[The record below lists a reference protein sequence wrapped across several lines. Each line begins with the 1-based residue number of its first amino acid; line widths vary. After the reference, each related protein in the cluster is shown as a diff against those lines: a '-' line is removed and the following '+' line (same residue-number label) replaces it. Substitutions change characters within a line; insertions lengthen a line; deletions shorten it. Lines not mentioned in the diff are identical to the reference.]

1 MKARTSPPKSVRIL
15 IQWVDQYA
23 RSVNQP
29 PGRVHGWVSF
39 MVLAGALERAG
50 FSQQGSPK
58 FAIKGGVALELRLRH
73 LARTTKDLDLIL
85 NEERGSLAEEL
96 SAALSQPYEGFTF
109 LVKGEPHTMPNG
121 AIRLEVA
128 LRYLG
133 KSWDTVP
140 VDISRLEGKA
150 TDVELVPA
158 PLLEIF
164 GIRAPESI
172 PCLSLP
178 FHVAQ
183 KIHALTE
190 PHTEERP
197 NHRFRDLVDLLLLRE
212 WITDFSAVKAA
223 CQAVFSQRDAHPWP
237 PFIEVHDH
245 WVVPFGRMAEEVGL
259 YTKDI
264 FQAVLQVR
272 CFLDQIDS
280 AAPLVRHRP

>member
-1 MKARTSPPKSVRIL
+1 MKVRTNPPKSARIL

-29 PGRVHGWVSF
+29 PGRVHCWVSF

-50 FSQQGSPK
+50 FSQKGGPK
-58 FAIKGGVALELRLRH
+58 FTIKGGAALELRLRH

-85 NEERGSLAEEL
+85 NEESGSLFEEL
-96 SAALSQPYEGFTF
+96 SGALSQPYEGFTF
-109 LVKGEPHTMPNG
+109 LVKGEPHAMPNG

-133 KSWDTVP
+133 RSWDTIP
-140 VDISRLEGKA
+140 VDISRLEGKG

-158 PLLEIF
+158 PLLKIF
-164 GIRAPESI
+164 GIRSPESI

-190 PHTEERP
+190 PHTADRP
-197 NHRFRDLVDLLLLRE
+197 NTAFVILS
-212 WITDFSAVKAA
+212 ICFFSGSGSPM
-223 CQAVFSQRDAHPWP
+223 F
-237 PFIEVHDH
+237 
-245 WVVPFGRMAEEVGL
+245 
-259 YTKDI
+259 
-264 FQAVLQVR
+264 
-272 CFLDQIDS
+272 
-280 AAPLVRHRP
+280 PL